1 MFRNAGDSDFRMTSV
16 AETIRFSK
24 ATVQIQQF
32 KYECETYKQQ
42 GHRLRLILV
51 FKIHEIRER
60 TCRRPTAW
68 WTRCGP
74 LARARTGGRS
84 ARTSCVS
91 GTIGL
96 ALLIKFVRKFL
107 KL

>member
-32 KYECETYKQQ
+32 KYERETYKQQ

-60 TCRRPTAW
+60 TCRRPTTHPA
-68 WTRCGP
+68 THTLFTMAAGDLDR
-74 LARARTGGRS
+74 LS
-84 ARTSCVS
+84 A
-91 GTIGL
+91 
-96 ALLIKFVRKFL
+96 AFQEHF
-107 KL
+107 